1 MFLTEYDEEKER
13 EKLIKE
19 VKLETNERVATDML
33 RDGKPLREILKYS
46 KLSEDKIRQ
55 LAESLSVA
63 VVV

>member
-19 VKLETNERVATDML
+19 VKLDVNERVATDML
-33 RDGKPLREILKYS
+33 LDGKPLMEILKYS
-46 KLSEDKIRQ
+46 QLSEDKIRQ

>member
-33 RDGKPLREILKYS
+33 RDGEPLVKILKYS